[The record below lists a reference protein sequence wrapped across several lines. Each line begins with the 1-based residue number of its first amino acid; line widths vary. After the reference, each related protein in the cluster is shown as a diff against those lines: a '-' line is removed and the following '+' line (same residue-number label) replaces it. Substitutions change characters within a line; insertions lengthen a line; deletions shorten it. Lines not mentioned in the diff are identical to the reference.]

1 MLWPCAFHCGD
12 KQVSE
17 VWRAAQEF
25 WGELSPSGH
34 DRAGDEGYGVG
45 GAGGGGRR
53 KMTIYFYYA
62 EIQIIIMKIMKIIN
76 IINFSDIL
84 SIPENSFDKIN

>member
-1 MLWPCAFHCGD
+1 
-12 KQVSE
+12 
-17 VWRAAQEF
+17 
-25 WGELSPSGH
+25 
-34 DRAGDEGYGVG
+34 
-45 GAGGGGRR
+45 
-53 KMTIYFYYA
+53 MTIYFYYA